1 MYKTVLMIAYHF
13 PPSNSVGMQ
22 RTVRF
27 VRYLSSFGW
36 RPVVLTAR
44 EQDLAETPLDRA
56 WQERLPVELPVYRSR
71 VWRPL
76 RVAVKLR
83 DRWRRFRSMRGA
95 PRTQMPPHP
104 KPLPQGSEGTR
115 RPQAS
120 EFRKTWVQRWV
131 DPWFMTPDEEIGW
144 LPSAVWTGVRVVVQ
158 HKVEVVYTS
167 GPPHSTHLIGAMLKG
182 LTRRPWAADFRD
194 PWTRRPWLQAAD
206 RQGLRYRLL
215 VKLEAWLV
223 HYADHVVLN
232 TESMAEEFCQF
243 YPAEPRDK
251 FTAIPN
257 GYDPDTFPVL
267 PIVDSSPAKT
277 FTVTHAGSL
286 YRRRDPRPLLDAVAR
301 LRQQGVLQPGT
312 FRLNLIGSLDPD
324 FQVPERIQSLQLQD
338 WVTVLPPVSYRESLG
353 YLARSH
359 LLLLIQPDTHLQVPG
374 KLFEYLYLG
383 KPILALTG
391 AGATAEFMHK
401 HQLGRVVEPGQQAAI
416 AATLGQYYQQFRRGE
431 WTPIRCEEALTRF
444 HAHALTCQLATLFDK
459 ESTALITPSAT

>member
-1 MYKTVLMIAYHF
+1 MSSHAARKTALMIAYHF

-27 VRYLSSFGW
+27 VRYLSDLGW
-36 RPVVLTAR
+36 QPVVLTAR
-44 EQDLAETPLDRA
+44 EQDLVGTPLDRA
-56 WQERLPVELPVYRSR
+56 WGERLPAALPVYRSR

-76 RVAVKLR
+76 RAALNLR
-83 DRWRRFRSMRGA
+83 DRWRRLRNWTEISIQNLPATAA
-95 PRTQMPPHP
+95 PSRQ
-104 KPLPQGSEGTR
+104 
-115 RPQAS
+115 
-120 EFRKTWVQRWV
+120 TWGQRWI

-144 LPSAVWTGVRVVVQ
+144 VPSAVWTGMRAVVQ
-158 HKVEVVYTS
+158 QKVDVLYTS
-167 GPPHSTHLIGAMLKG
+167 GPPHSTHLIGAVLKG
-182 LTRRPWAADFRD
+182 LTRRPWVADFRD

-206 RQGLRYRLL
+206 RRGRRYRLL

-223 HYADHVVLN
+223 RYADHVVLN
-232 TESMAEEFCQF
+232 TEPMAEEFRQF
-243 YPAEPRDK
+243 YAAEPRDK

-257 GYDPDTFPVL
+257 GYDPDTFSVL
-267 PIVDSSPAKT
+267 SVADPPAAEP

-286 YRRRDPRPLLDAVAR
+286 YRRRDPRPLLDAVHR

-338 WVTVLPPVSYRESLG
+338 WVTLLPPVAYRDSLG

-391 AGATAEFMHK
+391 AGATAELIHK
-401 HQLGRVVEPGQQAAI
+401 HQLGSVVEPGQHTAI
-416 AATLGQYYQQFRRGE
+416 AATLGQYYQRFRRGE
-431 WTPIRCEEALTRF
+431 WEPIKCEEALARF
-444 HAHALTCQLATLFDK
+444 HARDLTRQLVALFEQRRQA
-459 ESTALITPSAT
+459 P